1 MTAERRS
8 QNGNRASP
16 PPSRLFHFIPR
27 KINAT
32 VHSFSLSLPHFFS
45 PSVLL
50 FPLSQSLFI
59 VLLLQFLLRPPISAA
74 VSLLVRPSIHHPPL
88 ESKPKRQRRISATP
102 LGPRFFH
109 PHLFTLSFLL
119 LSPMFILIFVVK
131 MLNIK
136 MFMFSSIQFQVRI
149 RTKNVY
155 ILSTSLVVLV
165 SH

>member
-1 MTAERRS
+1 MPLSIHFPSPSLTFF
-8 QNGNRASP
+8 RAP
-16 PPSRLFHFIPR
+16 
-27 KINAT
+27 
-32 VHSFSLSLPHFFS
+32 SFSSLSPNL
-45 PSVLL
+45 
-50 FPLSQSLFI
+50 
-59 VLLLQFLLRPPISAA
+59 FLLSCCCSSFYGRPFPPQFRCLS
-74 VSLLVRPSIHHPPL
+74 VRPSVRPPL

-149 RTKNVY
+149 RTQSLHTQY
-155 ILSTSLVVLV
+155 ITCGSCLPLR
-165 SH
+165 